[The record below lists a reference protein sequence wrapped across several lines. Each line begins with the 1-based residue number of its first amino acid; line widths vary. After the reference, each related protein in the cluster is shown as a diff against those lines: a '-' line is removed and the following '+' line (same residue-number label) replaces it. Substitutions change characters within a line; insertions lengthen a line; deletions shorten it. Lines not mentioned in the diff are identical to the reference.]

1 VLTPIDKQKQ
11 PDLGPLESA
20 CQIAGKTIS
29 RGNVVV
35 FESPVYPAA
44 TEEMC
49 APIIDAESNLKYN
62 KDFLLAI
69 VQSALL

>member
-35 FESPVYPAA
+35 FESPVYPAS

-49 APIIDAESNLKYN
+49 APIIDAESSLKYN
-62 KDFLLAI
+62 KDFLLAV